1 MVHTTS
7 CQRSHTGRPLTRRA
21 SVSGFTLIELL
32 ITLVVLGILAG
43 IAFPSFM
50 DSIRKSRRSEAISA
64 ISAAQHSQERWRGNN
79 ADNTTTLA
87 SLGVTTPTSSGYY
100 DITVAAPNA
109 PGTLAN
115 GYMVVATGRS
125 GTSQADDADCKVIGV
140 QVIGGNVTYGG
151 CGACGS
157 LTFSNTNKC
166 WSR

>member
-32 ITLVVLGILAG
+32 ITVVVLGILAG

-50 DSIRKSRRSEAISA
+50 DSIRKSRRSEAFAA
-64 ISAAQHSQERWRGNN
+64 ISAAQQAQERWRGNN
-79 ADNTTTLA
+79 AAYTTALSAT
-87 SLGVTTPTSSGYY
+87 VYY
-100 DITVAAPNA
+100 DIEVSGPVTS
-109 PGTLAN
+109 GTLVN
-115 GYMVVATGRS
+115 GYMVTATGRS
-125 GTSQADDADCKVIGV
+125 GTSQANDSECRKVGV
-140 QVIGGNVTYGG
+140 EVIGGNITYGG